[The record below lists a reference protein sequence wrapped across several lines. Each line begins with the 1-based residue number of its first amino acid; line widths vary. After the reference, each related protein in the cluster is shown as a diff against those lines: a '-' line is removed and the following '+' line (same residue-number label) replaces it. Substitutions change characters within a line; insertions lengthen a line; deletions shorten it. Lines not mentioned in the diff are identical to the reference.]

1 MNVIFGS
8 AGFAKEVDWL
18 IYDLFESKQIDLRP
32 HFFIS
37 KENIGEVI
45 NGVQII
51 AEESYFNF
59 SNLDKNKTNNVF
71 IAVGSPIIKD
81 RIHQRLK
88 FSDSFTYPNLIHPS
102 TIFDK
107 RKDKVKMG
115 IGNIICANN
124 TLTTDIVLGN
134 FVHINLD
141 CTIGHDTQIND
152 YVTIS
157 PGSHISG
164 NVNIGKN
171 VFIGTGAVILER
183 INICDNTIIGAG
195 SVVVKSITEQGT
207 YIGTPARK
215 IK

>member
-18 IYDLFESKQIDLRP
+18 INDLFESKQIDLRP

-45 NGVQII
+45 NGVQVIT
-51 AEESYFNF
+51 EETYFN
-59 SNLDKNKTNNVF
+59 NLDNNSTNNVF
-71 IAVGSPIIKD
+71 IAVGSPIIKE

-88 FSDSFTYPNLIHPS
+88 FSESFTHPNIIHPS

-107 RKDKVKMG
+107 RKEKVKMG

-124 TLTTDIVLGN
+124 AITTDVVFGN
-134 FVHINLD
+134 FVHLNLD
-141 CTIGHDTQIND
+141 CTVGHDTQIND

-157 PGSHISG
+157 PGCHISG
-164 NVNIGKN
+164 NVKIDKN

-183 INICDNTIIGAG
+183 IDICENTIIGAG
-195 SVVVKSITEQGT
+195 SLVVKSITEPGT
-207 YIGTPARK
+207 YVGTPARK

>member
-45 NGVQII
+45 NGVQVIT
-51 AEESYFNF
+51 EETYFN
-59 SNLDKNKTNNVF
+59 NLDNNSANNIF
-71 IAVGSPIIKD
+71 IAVGSPIIKE
-81 RIHQRLK
+81 RIHQSLK
-88 FSDSFTYPNLIHPS
+88 FSKSFTYPNIIHPS
-102 TIFDK
+102 TIFDNRPEK
-107 RKDKVKMG
+107 IKMG

-124 TLTTDIVLGN
+124 TITTDVVFGN
-134 FVHINLD
+134 FVHLNLD
-141 CTIGHDTQIND
+141 CTVGHDTQIND
-152 YVTIS
+152 YVTVS
-157 PGSHISG
+157 PGCHISG
-164 NVNIGKN
+164 NVKIDKN

-183 INICDNTIIGAG
+183 IDICENTVIGAG
-195 SVVVKSITEQGT
+195 SLVVKSITEPGT
-207 YIGTPARK
+207 YVGTPARK